1 MPARVE
7 PDADD
12 VSLGAVSI
20 GVDGA
25 DPRPSGDAG
34 NLCSELVVHGADTP
48 GHTTLGNAI
57 PAPGFSGAVGS
68 GGRWTTSVEFPQ
80 LSVPACQLREGG
92 G

>member
-20 GVDGA
+20 GVDQA
-25 DPRPSGDAG
+25 DPRQSGDAG

-57 PAPGFSGAVGS
+57 PALGFSGVVGP
-68 GGRWTTSVEFPQ
+68 GVDGLL
-80 LSVPACQLREGG
+80 LSSSPSSLSPPVN
-92 G
+92 